1 MKKPFV
7 SRFFS
12 LLLALS
18 LLLGML
24 VLPAQ
29 AAESAD
35 SYDGSQ
41 LWLNYRTVVDAARLS
56 EYQAAATAIVVQNYD
71 EHPTYRHSRNGSVWT
86 PQRPGNAQEAIP
98 ASTLEAARMELSRA
112 VKGLTGVDVPY
123 ADSVSADGAI
133 VVGTP
138 DSSPLIASLNLGDA
152 LAQVGD
158 EGYVIRS
165 VTLNGKA
172 ATAIAG
178 NTEIGALYGAYA
190 FIRLMQTQKSVKN
203 LSISDKPRVNH
214 RRLNNWDAERLYAG
228 TNATG
233 EGSST
238 GGDGSIFEFSSGN
251 NRLPVIL
258 DRYIIFARMCAS
270 VGINE
275 ITINN
280 VNAKEAYLSEE
291 YIQMEAALADV
302 LRPYGVHIGLS
313 VRYTSAT
320 NSACNTSADRSAGG
334 PSQISGSD
342 ANNPYVEKFQNWWTK
357 KTEQI
362 RSRIPDF
369 IGYTVKANS
378 EGQPGPQ
385 DYGYDHGD
393 GAYGL
398 GQALAKVSDGMENKM
413 TLFWRTF
420 VYNASVDTDRLKRA
434 YMEFKPINDDPDRS
448 FGDNVFVQTKNGPL
462 DFQGREPFHPM
473 FGAMDKTNQ
482 AIEVQLTQ
490 EYTGHHISLCYLGT
504 EWEEIYKSDTRTG
517 GRTVLVGEILD
528 GSAQGQADTAI
539 VGVNNLGNTPSMTG
553 NHFAASNFFAFGRQA
568 WDWTQSA
575 EDIAE
580 DWVRMTWSNDEE
592 VVATIVKMMMGSY
605 EALVSY

>member
-71 EHPTYRHSRNGSVWT
+71 EHPTYRHSRNGTVWT
-86 PQRPGNAQEAIP
+86 PQRPNNAQEAIP

-190 FIRLMQTQKSVKN
+190 FIRLMQTQKTVKN

-238 GGDGSIFEFSSGN
+238 GGDGSIFEFGSGN
-251 NRLPVIL
+251 TALPTIL
-258 DRYIIFARMCAS
+258 DRYIVFARVCAS

-280 VNAKEAYLSEE
+280 VNAKEAYLSEA
-291 YIQMEAALADV
+291 YILNEAALADV
-302 LRPYGVHIGLS
+302 LRPYGVKIGLS

-320 NSACNTSADRSAGG
+320 NSACNTSTDAAGVQPTTSA
-334 PSQISGSD
+334 
-342 ANNPYVEKFQNWWTK
+342 
-357 KTEQI
+357 
-362 RSRIPDF
+362 
-369 IGYTVKANS
+369 
-378 EGQPGPQ
+378 
-385 DYGYDHGD
+385 
-393 GAYGL
+393 
-398 GQALAKVSDGMENKM
+398 
-413 TLFWRTF
+413 TLPEARPWRT
-420 VYNASVDTDRLKRA
+420 R
-434 YMEFKPINDDPDRS
+434 
-448 FGDNVFVQTKNGPL
+448 
-462 DFQGREPFHPM
+462 
-473 FGAMDKTNQ
+473 
-482 AIEVQLTQ
+482 
-490 EYTGHHISLCYLGT
+490 
-504 EWEEIYKSDTRTG
+504 
-517 GRTVLVGEILD
+517 
-528 GSAQGQADTAI
+528 
-539 VGVNNLGNTPSMTG
+539 
-553 NHFAASNFFAFGRQA
+553 
-568 WDWTQSA
+568 
-575 EDIAE
+575 
-580 DWVRMTWSNDEE
+580 
-592 VVATIVKMMMGSY
+592 
-605 EALVSY
+605 